1 MKLLVCHIFVFVKV
15 LIFPFFPAPLV
26 ELSQNEFVREKVLE
40 TGRIFF
46 SNSNLTINLLPAIAA
61 LALGLILG
69 IPLLALLFQ
78 PAADTADTGYG
89 APAAE
94 YGAPSSSYGAPSS
107 SYDAQYRSVSF
118 FLQK

>member
-1 MKLLVCHIFVFVKV
+1 M
-15 LIFPFFPAPLV
+15 
-26 ELSQNEFVREKVLE
+26 REKVLE

-61 LALGLILG
+61 LALGLVLG

-94 YGAPSSSYGAPSS
+94 YGAPASSYGAPSS

-118 FLQK
+118 PSTYLESTAKIKCVDLT